1 MTDRVLLDDVH
12 VLAARERGALCVI
25 RDYVMWVPREEL
37 RGPVPAVGATGA
49 LAISPWFADLYRL
62 DAPARASRSANR

>member
-12 VLAARERGALCVI
+12 VLAARDRGALCVI

-37 RGPVPAVGATGA
+37 RGPVPEVGDTGA
-49 LAISPWFADLYRL
+49 LAISAWFADLYRL
-62 DAPARASRSANR
+62 DTPTARTRSARA